1 MRGIY
6 ILLVIGILFSPKALA
21 NESPVSD
28 LNTIPT
34 ARFIKPDTLSFKLE
48 ALDPY
53 VKLSVGHQFGE
64 SFFARIHQTYEGSSY
79 RETFDSLTPGIDLK
93 FKLADEGRFIP
104 QIALGFNNAIGHV
117 RQASEYISFSKRYY
131 NFDLT
136 GGVAWGRLGSAGNI
150 SNPLGLISDHF
161 ESERNFTS
169 NDINR
174 MSDWFTGEDIG
185 FYGGLAYYTPL
196 ENLVLT
202 ADWNADRYLAEEV
215 LIAGFDAPSP
225 WSVGAQYTP
234 FPWLELSGGLIGGD
248 KLMGRARIFENP
260 LSLGQ
265 NEREIQN
272 QALKVIRKP
281 KE

>member
-1 MRGIY
+1 MLG
-6 ILLVIGILFSPKALA
+6 VLFSPKALA
-21 NESPVSD
+21 NESHVSD

-79 RETFDSLTPGIDLK
+79 SETFDSLTPGIDLK

-131 NFDLT
+131 DFDLT
-136 GGVAWGRLGSAGNI
+136 GGVAWGRLGSAAQM

-161 ESERNFTS
+161 ENERDFTS
-169 NDINR
+169 NDINH

-185 FYGGLAYYTPL
+185 FYGGLAYYTSL

-225 WSVGAQYTP
+225 WSIGVQYTL

-248 KLMGRARIFENP
+248 KFMGRARIFENP
-260 LSLGQ
+260 L
-265 NEREIQN
+265 
-272 QALKVIRKP
+272 AL
-281 KE
+281 